1 MLFNS
6 FDFLIFFPLVTLIY
20 FLLPH
25 KFRWFHLLVAS
36 CVFYMFF
43 IPVYILILFFTIII
57 DYIAGI
63 VIENAPDNRRKLFL
77 VLSIVTNVGVL
88 AFFKYYNFFAT
99 NFNEFFHITNIHA
112 NIALVKFILP
122 IGLSFHTFQAM
133 SYTLEVYRGNQK
145 AERHFG
151 IYALYVMFYPQ
162 LVAGPIERPQNVLH
176 QFHIKHDFNWDN
188 CKDGLKLMMWGF
200 FKKIVIAERLSM
212 VVNNVYKEP
221 EKYNGASFAIA
232 AIFFSFQIY
241 TDFSGYSDIAI
252 GSAKVMGFDLMQ
264 NFNRPYSSRSISEF
278 WRRWHIS
285 LSTWFFDY
293 LFNPLVASLRRWGR
307 FAIAFGLVTTFFI
320 SGLWHGA
327 SWNFIIWGLFY
338 GVALVYEFF
347 TRDFRARF
355 FEALPAWL
363 GRFVAR
369 FLTLSY
375 VIFASIFFRAATFHD
390 ARYIISHLFTGW
402 GAVLSYSGIKALITA
417 LGGNDTIYGTFN
429 VGLGLLLIFTL
440 EYLQKKMENN
450 RVSAIMQGKP
460 AMWRWSFYLLI
471 VTSILFLGAYNE
483 QEFIYF
489 QF

>member
-25 KFRWFHLLVAS
+25 KLRWFHLLVAS

-43 IPVYILILFFTIII
+43 IPVYILILLATIVI

-77 VLSIVTNVGVL
+77 IISIVTNVGVL
-88 AFFKYYNFFAT
+88 AFFKYFNFFAT
-99 NFNEFFHITNIHA
+99 NFNAFFHLTNIHA
-112 NIALVKFILP
+112 NIALLKIILP

-133 SYTLEVYRGNQK
+133 SYTIEVYRGNQK

-162 LVAGPIERPQNVLH
+162 LVAGPIERPQNLLH
-176 QFHIKHDFNWDN
+176 QFHARHDFNWDN
-188 CKDGLKLMMWGF
+188 CKEGLKLMLWGF
-200 FKKIVIAERLSM
+200 FKKIVIAERLAM
-212 VVNNVYKEP
+212 VVNNVYGNP
-221 EKYNGASFAIA
+221 AKYHGAGFVVA

-264 NFNRPYSSRSISEF
+264 NFNRPYSSKSISEF

-293 LFNPLVASLRRWGR
+293 LFNPMVATLRRWR
-307 FAIAFGLVTTFFI
+307 RWAIAFGLVTTFFI

-347 TRDFRARF
+347 TRSFRERVFGAMPKRLADFISRF
-355 FEALPAWL
+355 ITF
-363 GRFVAR
+363 
-369 FLTLSY
+369 SY
-375 VIFASIFFRAATFHD
+375 VVFASIFFRADNLHD
-390 ARYIISHLFTGW
+390 ARYIIAHLFTGW
-402 GAVLSYSGIKALITA
+402 RSVLSVSGIKALITA
-417 LGGNDTIYGTFN
+417 LGGGDTVYGTFN
-429 VGLGLLLIFTL
+429 VALGVVLILVL
-440 EYLQKKMENN
+440 ENLQKKIEGNS
-450 RVSAIMQGKP
+450 VSTIVKGRP
-460 AMWRWSFYLLI
+460 VFWRWSFYLLI
-471 VTSILFLGAYNE
+471 ATSILFLGAYNE
-483 QEFIYF
+483 TPFIYF

>member
-43 IPVYILILFFTIII
+43 IPVYILILLFTIVI
-57 DYIAGI
+57 DYIAGR
-63 VIENAPDNRRKLFL
+63 VIENAPDSKKKLFL
-77 VLSIVTNVGVL
+77 IISIVANVGVL
-88 AFFKYYNFFAT
+88 AFFKYYNFFAA
-99 NFNEFFHITNIHA
+99 NFNAFFRITHIHA
-112 NIALVKFILP
+112 NIALLKIILP

-133 SYTLEVYRGNQK
+133 SYTIEVYRGNQK

-176 QFHIKHDFNWDN
+176 QFHERHDFNWDK
-188 CKDGLKLMMWGF
+188 CKEGLKQMMWGF
-200 FKKIVIAERLSM
+200 FKKIVIAERLGI
-212 VVNNVYKEP
+212 VVDNVYNQPGKFT
-221 EKYNGASFAIA
+221 GASFVIA

-241 TDFSGYSDIAI
+241 CDFSGYSDIAL

-264 NFNRPYSSRSISEF
+264 NFNRPYYSRSISEF

-293 LFNPLVASLRRWGR
+293 LFNPLVAALRRWR
-307 FAIAFGLVTTFFI
+307 KWAIAFGLIVTFFI

-327 SWNFIIWGLFY
+327 SWNYIIWGSFY
-338 GVALVYEFF
+338 GVALVYEFLTKAWRERIFERMPKGVASFIGRAF
-347 TRDFRARF
+347 TF
-355 FEALPAWL
+355 
-363 GRFVAR
+363 
-369 FLTLSY
+369 SY
-375 VIFASIFFRAATFHD
+375 VVFASIFFRANNLRD
-390 ARYIISHLFTGW
+390 ARYIIAHLLTGW
-402 GAVLSYSGIKALITA
+402 KGVFSPGGIKAVITA
-417 LGGNDTIYGTFN
+417 LGGNDTVYGTFN
-429 VGLGLLLIFTL
+429 VGLGILLILAL
-440 EYLQKKMENN
+440 EYMQMKMKSNN
-450 RVSAIMQGKP
+450 VSILVQNRP
-460 AMWRWSFYLLI
+460 VVWRWSFYLLM
-471 VTSILFLGAYNE
+471 VTSILLIGAYSE
-483 QEFIYF
+483 REFIYF

>member
-6 FDFLIFFPLVTLIY
+6 FDFLVFFPLVTLIY

-36 CVFYMFF
+36 CIFYMFF
-43 IPVYILILFFTIII
+43 IPVYILILLFTIII

-63 VIENAPDNRRKLFL
+63 VIENAPDSKRKLFL
-77 VLSIVTNVGVL
+77 VISIVANVGVL
-88 AFFKYYNFFAT
+88 AFFKYFNFFAT
-99 NFNEFFHITNIHA
+99 NINALFHLTNVNA
-112 NIALVKFILP
+112 NIGLLKIILP

-176 QFHIKHDFNWDN
+176 QFHEKHEFNWDN
-188 CKDGLKLMMWGF
+188 CREGLKLMMWGF
-200 FKKIVIAERLSM
+200 FKKIVIAERLGI
-212 VVNNVYKEP
+212 VVDNVYGHP
-221 EKYNGASFAIA
+221 TRYGGASFVIA

-264 NFNRPYSSRSISEF
+264 NFNRPYSSKSISEF

-293 LFNPLVASLRRWGR
+293 LFNPLVATLRRWR
-307 FAIAFGLVTTFFI
+307 RWAIAFGLVFTFFI

-327 SWNFIIWGLFY
+327 SWNYIIWGLFY

-347 TRDFRARF
+347 TRPWRERM
-355 FEALPAWL
+355 FEKMPKN
-363 GRFVAR
+363 VANFISR
-369 FLTLSY
+369 TITFSY
-375 VIFASIFFRAATFHD
+375 VVFASIFFRANNLHD
-390 ARYIISHLFTGW
+390 ARYIISHLHTGW
-402 GAVLSYSGIKALITA
+402 RSTFSLGGIKAMITA
-417 LGGNDTIYGTFN
+417 LGDNDTIYGTFN
-429 VGLGLLLIFTL
+429 VALGLLLILLL
-440 EYLQKKMENN
+440 EYLQSKMEQNN
-450 RVSAIMQGKP
+450 VSALTQGKP
-460 AMWRWSFYLLI
+460 MVWRWSFYLVMI
-471 VTSILFLGAYNE
+471 TSILFLGAYSE
-483 QEFIYF
+483 REFIYF